1 MRSSQKGQGMMIGV
15 LIAMTLVTGM
25 LWRYAATVRR
35 WERDTALFNAWSGCH
50 MTVEEYRAWRD
61 RG

>member
-1 MRSSQKGQGMMIGV
+1 MMIGV
-15 LIAMTLVTGM
+15 LIALILVTGM